1 MEPPILL
8 AIRRGCNMNTNDKID
23 IINYRISLL
32 DFNIFEHIRILEEDK
47 LQDGDEQIIRKS
59 LSDLYRSLNALKDY
73 MQVLTNYSEML

>member
-1 MEPPILL
+1 
-8 AIRRGCNMNTNDKID
+8 MNTNDKID

>member
-8 AIRRGCNMNTNDKID
+8 SIRRGCNMNTNDKID